1 MAKKKHEKPDNIKC
15 WQANTKFI
23 WKKTTQNLFPM
34 TEIMT
39 TIN

>member
-1 MAKKKHEKPDNIKC
+1 MAK
-15 WQANTKFI
+15 NTRNLTISSVGKQTQNLSG
-23 WKKTTQNLFPM
+23 KKTTQNLFPM